1 MEMTNFAVTY
11 TFDDLISR
19 FTLRHKIN
27 VLLLIFKKKNLR
39 FTKVFLLSESM
50 LVGESTSYF

>member
-27 VLLLIFKKKNLR
+27 VLLLIFKKK
-39 FTKVFLLSESM
+39 KP
-50 LVGESTSYF
+50 